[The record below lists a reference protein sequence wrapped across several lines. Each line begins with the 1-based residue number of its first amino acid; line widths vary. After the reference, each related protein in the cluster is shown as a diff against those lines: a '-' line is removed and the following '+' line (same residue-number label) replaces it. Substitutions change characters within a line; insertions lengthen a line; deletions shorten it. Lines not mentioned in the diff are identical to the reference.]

1 MILTHFL
8 ALIGSPSLAVSP
20 APALLAVA
28 SSGPLV
34 GGSRLELARVPALP
48 VRAAPPA
55 LAIRER

>member
-20 APALLAVA
+20 ALGVLAL
-28 SSGPLV
+28 SGSGALV
-34 GGSRLELARVPALP
+34 GGEPLNLALVPALP